1 MNFRLTCFAFFI
13 SVLICPLFAQSSA
26 EEERLDPGPFNGFW
40 EFKEP
45 AGDTCVIIIKRGGQ
59 ISCFWSG
66 TRSQNIQKGTWTRSG
81 EQLTATWEAG
91 YVDVFKK
98 IGDNAIERNSYNSQG
113 AAGAEPNTSIR
124 GVRVDSRIPGSLT
137 VEREGESMPII
148 TSSTETP
155 EEAPAIPIRNAY
167 VGFWKIPQDG
177 SIFKLNDPEPHYYLR
192 LSRSGD
198 ASVALR
204 NWEGDQAVKGSWRIE
219 DEDVIV
225 TWPNNRRDVLR
236 PKAGGGYELASYK
249 PKDSLDRKP
258 REVAPAEKVVATEAE
273 RFFEAGDFKRLSVLD
288 IRGTWTPETAE
299 ESQSYISIEGW
310 GNAFR
315 FPASAGGGG
324 TDPGKWR
331 LLSDRVVITWVD
343 GSKDVLRIA
352 FPDMVQ
358 ESYTADEPLTGTPY
372 RTVKVGRSD

>member
-1 MNFRLTCFAFFI
+1 MNVRLKCFAF
-13 SVLICPLFAQSSA
+13 SLVVLICPLFAQSST
-26 EEERLDPGPFNGFW
+26 EEDRLDPGPFNGFW

-66 TRSQNIQKGTWTRSG
+66 TRSQSIQKGTWTRSG

-113 AAGAEPNTSIR
+113 AAGGEPNTSIR

-137 VEREGESMPII
+137 VEREGESMPLI
-148 TSSTETP
+148 TSSPETP
-155 EEAPAIPIRNAY
+155 DEAPAIPIRSAY

-177 SIFKLNDPEPHYYLR
+177 SIFKLNDPEPHFYLR
-192 LSRSGD
+192 LARSGD

-219 DEDVIV
+219 DEDVVV

-236 PKAGGGYELASYK
+236 QKVGGGYELASFK

-258 REVAPAEKVVATEAE
+258 RELAPAEKVVATEAE

-299 ESQSYISIEGW
+299 EGQSYISIEGW

-372 RTVKVGRSD
+372 RTLKVGRSD